1 MRAPGSNR
9 VWMRGLTY
17 AQTVPRREGNALR
30 LAADRLDEYEERVA
44 IMMEG
49 GKITEDR
56 YQQMRM
62 EDKA

>member
-1 MRAPGSNR
+1 MTATHD
-9 VWMRGLTY
+9 LTAWLRRY